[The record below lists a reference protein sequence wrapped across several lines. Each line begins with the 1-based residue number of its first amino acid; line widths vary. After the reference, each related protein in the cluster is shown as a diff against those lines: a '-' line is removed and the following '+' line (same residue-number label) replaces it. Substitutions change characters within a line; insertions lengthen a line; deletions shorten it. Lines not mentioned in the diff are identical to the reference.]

1 MTTPKEIA
9 RMSGNEMDATNV
21 ILILNYNG
29 GSDTIACLESLSQD
43 SIDLAS
49 KVVVIDNGSTDSSRE
64 LIRRSFPEVKIFQ
77 NPENLGFAEGYNRAI
92 NWCIQRGTESVLLL
106 NNDTIV
112 RKGAYERLLMSLHED
127 ETIGA
132 IGPAILYPNSNIIQS
147 LGANIRWKLGK
158 PVLRSRG
165 DDYDKAALVPTEV
178 DYVSG
183 SAMLLRCEAILKAGL
198 FPSHFF
204 MYGEELDLC
213 LRICSSGFKVVCD
226 PRAAVEHNEGSTV
239 SRYPGLKEKY
249 MTRNRFLIMK
259 RHGSTLDFLV
269 FSIWL
274 TVIEGPITSLI
285 SISKGSSYENVLAKI
300 VGAAEGII
308 LALNER
314 RMKPYELT
322 ER

>member
-1 MTTPKEIA
+1 MTTLKA
-9 RMSGNEMDATNV
+9 TSRMSGDVMDATNV

-29 GSDTIACLESLSQD
+29 GSDTVACLESLSQD

-64 LIRRSFPEVKIFQ
+64 LIGRSFPEVKIFQ
-77 NPENLGFAEGYNRAI
+77 NPKNLGFAEGYNRAI

-112 RKGAYERLLMSLHED
+112 RKGAYQRLLTSLDED
-127 ETIGA
+127 EAIGA
-132 IGPAILYPNSNIIQS
+132 IGPAILYANSNVIQS

-158 PVLRSRG
+158 SVLRSRG
-165 DDYDKAALVPTEV
+165 DDYGKAALVPTEV
-178 DYVSG
+178 DHVSG

-213 LRICSSGFKVVCD
+213 LRIRSSGFKVVCD
-226 PRAAVEHNEGSTV
+226 PRAVVEHNEGSTV
-239 SRYPGLKEKY
+239 SRYLGLKEKY

-259 RHGSTLDFLV
+259 RHGSTLDFLS
-269 FSIWL
+269 FSLWL
-274 TVIEGPITSLI
+274 SMIEVPITSLI
-285 SISKGSSYENVLAKI
+285 SISEESSYRTALARI
-300 VGAAEGII
+300 VGATRGII

-314 RMKPYELT
+314 RVKPYELT
-322 ER
+322 EG